1 MKKLDSELQLS
12 NLNNRATEGEPEM
25 KGLVETG
32 TLFNIELRL
41 GNSGN

>member
-12 NLNNRATEGEPEM
+12 NISNSAMEGETEM

-32 TLFNIELRL
+32 NHFQYRVKIK
-41 GNSGN
+41 